1 MASIRTTNVGDT
13 LTIKKISQ
21 IYGHHPDLRF
31 LTNHS
36 DHPYGSYPKIS
47 DPQYI
52 VQPGTKVAVIDKGKA
67 QTKFRESYVTVV
79 HNQHKFDIQAS
90 DLRRFCE

>member
-1 MASIRTTNVGDT
+1 MASIRKTNIGDT
-13 LTIKKISQ
+13 LTIKKLSQ

-36 DHPYGSYPKIS
+36 SHPDCSYPKIS

-52 VQPGTKVAVIDKGKA
+52 VQPGTKVAVIGKGKA

-79 HNQHKFDIQAS
+79 HNQHTFDIQAS

>member
-1 MASIRTTNVGDT
+1 MASIRKTNIGDT
-13 LTIKKISQ
+13 LTIKKLSQ

-36 DHPYGSYPKIS
+36 SHPDCSYPKIS

-79 HNQHKFDIQAS
+79 HNQHTFDIMAS

>member
-1 MASIRTTNVGDT
+1 MASIRTTNIGDT
-13 LTIKKISQ
+13 LTIKKIAQ
-21 IYGHHPDLRF
+21 IYGHNPNMRF

-36 DHPYGSYPKIS
+36 SHPDSSYPKLS

-52 VQPGTKVAVIDKGKA
+52 VQPGTKLAVIDKGPA

-79 HNQHKFDIQAS
+79 HNQHTFDIMAS